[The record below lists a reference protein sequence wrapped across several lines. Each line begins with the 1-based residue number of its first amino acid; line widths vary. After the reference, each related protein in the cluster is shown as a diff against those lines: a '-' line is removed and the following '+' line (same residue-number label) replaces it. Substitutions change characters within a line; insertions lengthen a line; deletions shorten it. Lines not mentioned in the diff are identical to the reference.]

1 MQVPLRIKKTK
12 HCMFV
17 HTHTGA
23 LRVWPAGQGG
33 SAPQGGLAHGGEC
46 SSFRTSHESLSS
58 LRLIQGLSGQ
68 PAGPVVFLPLPL
80 G

>member
-1 MQVPLRIKKTK
+1 M
-12 HCMFV
+12 
-17 HTHTGA
+17 
-23 LRVWPAGQGG
+23 WPAGQGG